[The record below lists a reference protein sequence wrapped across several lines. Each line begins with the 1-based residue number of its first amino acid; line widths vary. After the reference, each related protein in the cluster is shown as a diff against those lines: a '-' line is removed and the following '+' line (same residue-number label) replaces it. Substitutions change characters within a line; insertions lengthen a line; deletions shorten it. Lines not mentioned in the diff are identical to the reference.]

1 MIQSAFY
8 NGINFSGDFARKNK
22 LIDYRLQRK
31 RTILNRDKSFN
42 LVFIYTGAEP
52 ELIQLSAFGN
62 DGTLYPVYFYP
73 SDAPTE
79 FNGKWIIYFTINA
92 DSLGTSGKDIFFRL
106 IVDNDVI
113 YSEYCNVQYN
123 AFFNENNII
132 EVTATNND
140 NRHGFLT
147 IPAFGNYEA
156 VGFNEEFHINE
167 KTEYKYS
174 YGRSLILSSENNIG
188 RRITFKNLSM
198 YQQNQLK
205 TLCKCKNLFLNGVKY
220 QLISEFSE
228 VLNDGNSE
236 IKDLQAD
243 FVLADQS
250 FFRDGSSEPPLNVFE
265 RNFFM

>member
-31 RTILNRDKSFN
+31 TSFINRDKDKNLRFFCSGAYEYAILYVCGSDTNFYPMLFAPDDPVAFN
-42 LVFIYTGAEP
+42 GGYTFN
-52 ELIQLSAFGN
+52 INISS
-62 DGTLYPVYFYP
+62 GTLGNLN
-73 SDAPTE
+73 E
-79 FNGKWIIYFTINA
+79 N
-92 DSLGTSGKDIFFRL
+92 IFFKL
-106 IVDNDVI
+106 ECNGEFIF
-113 YSEYCNVQYN
+113 SEFCTLQDN

-132 EVTATNND
+132 EVTATNNN

-156 VGFNEEFHINE
+156 VGFNEDFFIND

-188 RRITFKNLSM
+188 RRITFKNLNM
-198 YQQNQLK
+198 YHQNQLK
-205 TLCKCKNLFLNGVKY
+205 TLCNCENLFLNGVKY
-220 QLISEFSE
+220 KLISEFSE
-228 VLNDGNSE
+228 LLNDNNSE

-250 FFRDGSSEPPLNVFE
+250 FFRDGSSEPPINVFE
-265 RNFFM
+265 KYFFM